1 MSLKGRVVPEP
12 VDIGSIAAPPFVRLP
27 DIATHF
33 EKRAARLDALA
44 PGNALE
50 PFLRFMAGIARAQ
63 HKAAGEL
70 PEGTLPG
77 DDHIT
82 FCKAHGFAL
91 IERLTWARDAS
102 FVAGARAIARTLK
115 GAEMPEAAA
124 SALTAFAARDDKS
137 IDALADRLLRDE
149 QEPWDMAEVP
159 LVAAALEL
167 HWARMAALLD
177 PAAPAPLEPRNL
189 CPVCGS
195 TGLASVVE
203 AAAGRQGSRFLCCGL
218 CQTHWNY
225 TRIQCAHCVS
235 TKGIAYHHVEGGSK
249 TVRAETC
256 DECRTYTKALYL
268 EEAPDAEPV
277 ADDLATLPL
286 DILVG
291 DAGWQRARLNWYL
304 MPQDEDAPE
313 PLSTADGAAS
323 S

>member
-1 MSLKGRVVPEP
+1 VSLKGRVVPDP
-12 VDIGSIAAPPFVRLP
+12 VDIGQIAAAPFARLP

-33 EKRAARLDALA
+33 ATRAARLDALA
-44 PGNALE
+44 PGNPLE
-50 PFLRFMAGIARAQ
+50 PFLRFVADIARAQ
-63 HKAAGEL
+63 HKAAGTL
-70 PEGTLPG
+70 PAGTLPG
-77 DDHIT
+77 DDHIA

-102 FVAGARAIARTLK
+102 FVSGARAIAAALK
-115 GAEMPEAAA
+115 DVAMPEAAA
-124 SALTAFAARDDKS
+124 AARAAFAARDDNS

-149 QEPWDMAEVP
+149 QEPWDMAELP
-159 LVAAALEL
+159 LAAAALEL
-167 HWARMAALLD
+167 HWTRMAALLD
-177 PAAPAPLEPRNL
+177 PAAPVSLETRNL

-195 TGLASVVE
+195 TALASVIEV
-203 AAAGRQGSRFLCCGL
+203 ASGRQGSRFLCCGL
-218 CQTHWNY
+218 CQTRWNY

-249 TVRAETC
+249 AVRAETC

-268 EEAPDAEPV
+268 EEAPQAEPV

-304 MPQDEDAPE
+304 MPQNEDAPE
-313 PLSTADGAAS
+313 PLSAATS
-323 S
+323 

>member
-1 MSLKGRVVPEP
+1 VSLKGRVVPEP
-12 VDIGSIAAPPFVRLP
+12 VDIGQLAAPPFVRLP
-27 DIATHF
+27 DITTHF
-33 EKRAARLDALA
+33 AARAARLDALA
-44 PGNALE
+44 PGNPLE
-50 PFLRFMAGIARAQ
+50 PFLRFVAEIARAQ
-63 HKAAGEL
+63 HTASSAL
-70 PEGTLPG
+70 PSGTLPG
-77 DDHIT
+77 DDHVA

-102 FVAGARAIARTLK
+102 FVAGARAIAAALK
-115 GAEMPEAAA
+115 DAAMPEVATH
-124 SALTAFAARDDKS
+124 ALAVFAARDDQS
-137 IDALADRLLRDE
+137 IDALADRLLREE

-167 HWARMAALLD
+167 HWTRMASLLD
-177 PAAPAPLEPRNL
+177 PTAPTPLDPRNL

-195 TGLASVVE
+195 TAIASVVE

-218 CQTHWNY
+218 CQTRWNY

-249 TVRAETC
+249 LVRAETC

-268 EEAPDAEPV
+268 EEAPEADPI

-313 PLSTADGAAS
+313 PLSAAS

>member
-1 MSLKGRVVPEP
+1 MSLKGRVVPDP
-12 VDIGSIAAPPFVRLP
+12 VDIGQIAAPPFVRLP

-33 EKRAARLDALA
+33 ATRAARLDALA
-44 PGNALE
+44 PGNPLE
-50 PFLRFMAGIARAQ
+50 PFLRFVADIARAQ
-63 HKAAGEL
+63 HRAASAL
-70 PEGTLPG
+70 PSGTLPG
-77 DDHIT
+77 DDHVA

-102 FVAGARAIARTLK
+102 FVAGARAVAAAL
-115 GAEMPEAAA
+115 ADVAMPEAAA
-124 SALTAFAARDDKS
+124 NALAAFSARDDRS
-137 IDALADRLLRDE
+137 IEALADRLLRDE
-149 QEPWDMAEVP
+149 HEPWDMAELP
-159 LVAAALEL
+159 FVAAALEL

-177 PAAPAPLEPRNL
+177 PSAPAPLEPRNL

-195 TGLASVVE
+195 TPLASVIE

-249 TVRAETC
+249 AVRAETC
-256 DECRTYTKALYL
+256 EECRTYTKALYL

-277 ADDLATLPL
+277 ADDLATLAL

-304 MPQDEDAPE
+304 MPQDEDVPE
-313 PLSTADGAAS
+313 PLSAADS
-323 S
+323 